1 LLRPRLDKALDKTVD
16 AHPVTVVSAPSGY
29 GKTTAVA
36 SWARRRGEAVAWLSL
51 GSADAEPGQLAAGIV
66 ESLQSLSLIGESAQ
80 GALMHIDPEGDA
92 TSIYRQLCLAVQ
104 DPGSTIHLVI
114 DDAHRA
120 GTGLSRG
127 VLGLLLE
134 RVPGRLRLVLAGTSS
149 LELALSRR
157 RLTDPEAFLSS
168 RDLAFKR
175 TETAAFA
182 RLLGKTV
189 DVDALIEHTQGWP
202 IAVRIALGGTRPTR
216 EAAGGTDRLDDYV
229 RDHVLA
235 SLPEELA
242 SFILSTTV
250 CAELTAP
257 LAIAVSGRTDSGVLL
272 EELTHRG
279 IFLDRSYIGD
289 QAVYRWHAVFARQC
303 NRLSA
308 ASDAEGL
315 RRSHLRAAEFL
326 EASDPLCCLQHLLAA
341 EQHDRVAE
349 VLRRR
354 WVGLLV
360 DDHAQA
366 VAELCSTLP
375 ERYAGQPEILLVL
388 ACAEDVLG
396 AHRVA
401 RARYQRAARILEQT
415 QGGQDAGTVLQ
426 LARLFLLDGQ
436 QTDARTPEAVLA
448 LLGSQGV
455 LESGD
460 RAAVLFVLGW
470 AELRNRRRPELTQEL
485 FSTAAREARAAD
497 DARLEE
503 RALSSLALAATWA
516 GKNRRA
522 REVLARLQ
530 TPEKAETSSWTY
542 YAGGGGATAASYVAY
557 WSAEFQTAGVEA
569 IRAIDSG
576 SPGTSFAGMDRVVLA
591 LAAAAAQDAPLQRRA
606 AAELQAMPYTA
617 SHGIDWGLI
626 RDTAICVLEEA
637 AGHQA
642 KAIAIAKRHAQDA
655 NLPLLGV
662 ALSGVLRRA
671 GDPAAALHLLARHQ
685 RFMDISYVATAT
697 HLTRALAHKRLGEPE
712 RAHEM
717 CELAVQVAAAEDIKA
732 PFCDGDLEIR
742 ILLSDHLSRRTRF
755 ESFITACLTTT
766 RGEGILDALSEREK
780 DVFRLLQTARTTQE
794 IAETLFVSINTVKTH
809 QRSIYRKLGVQS
821 RREAQQLAP

>member
-1 LLRPRLDKALDKTVD
+1 VH
-16 AHPVTVVSAPSGY
+16 AHPVTIVSAPSGY

-36 SWARRRGEAVAWLSL
+36 SWARRRGEPVAWLSL

-66 ESLQSLSLIGESAQ
+66 ESLQSLSPIDQSAP

-92 TSIYRQLCLAVQ
+92 TSIYRQICLAVQ

-134 RVPGRLRLVLAGTSS
+134 RAPDRLRLVLAGTPS

-157 RLTDPEAFLSS
+157 CLTEPGAFLSS
-168 RDLAFKR
+168 RYLAFER
-175 TETAAFA
+175 DEAAAFA
-182 RLLGKTV
+182 RLLGKAV

-202 IAVRIALGGTRPTR
+202 IAVRMSLVAGSRPTR
-216 EAAGGTDRLDDYV
+216 EAAGGADHLDDYV

-235 SLPEELA
+235 GLPEELV

-250 CAELTAP
+250 CAELTTP

-272 EELTHRG
+272 DELTHRG
-279 IFLDRSYIGD
+279 IFMDRFYLGG

-308 ASDAEGL
+308 SSDAEGL

-326 EASDPLCCLQHLLAA
+326 EGSDPLCCLQHLLAA
-341 EQHDRVAE
+341 EQHDRVVE

-366 VAELCSTLP
+366 VAELCSALP
-375 ERYAGQPEILLVL
+375 ARYGGQPEILLVL

-401 RARYQRAARILEQT
+401 RARYQRAVGLFEQA

-426 LARLFLLDGQ
+426 LARLFVLDGQ
-436 QTDARTPEAVLA
+436 QGDARTPDAVLA

-470 AELRNRRRPELTQEL
+470 AELRVRRRLELTQEL
-485 FSTAAREARAAD
+485 FSTAAREARAAN

-503 RALSSLALAATWA
+503 RALSCLALASTWA

-530 TPEKAETSSWTY
+530 TPEKADASSWAY

-557 WSAEFQTAGVEA
+557 WSAEFQTACVEA

-576 SPGTSFAGMDRVVLA
+576 SPGTSFAGMDRVMLA
-591 LAAAAAQDAPLQRRA
+591 LAAAAAQDAPMQRRA
-606 AAELQAMPYTA
+606 AAELQAMPYTE

-626 RDTAICVLEEA
+626 RDTALCVLEEA
-637 AGHQA
+637 AGHHA
-642 KAIAIAKRHAQDA
+642 KAVAIAKRHAQDA

-671 GDPAAALHLLARHQ
+671 GDPAAALQLLARHQ
-685 RFMDISYVATAT
+685 RFLDISYVAAAT

-742 ILLSDHLSRRTRF
+742 ILLTDHLSRRTRF